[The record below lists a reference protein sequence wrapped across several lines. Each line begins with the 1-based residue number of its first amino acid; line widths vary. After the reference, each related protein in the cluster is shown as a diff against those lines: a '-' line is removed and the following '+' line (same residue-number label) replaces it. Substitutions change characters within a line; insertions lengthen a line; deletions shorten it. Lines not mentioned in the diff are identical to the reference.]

1 MMLPARSLETSWVPH
16 GTPTAD
22 PPGWAPLGG
31 LLLAQGLITAEE
43 LADALAAQQKSG
55 KRLGEILVESG
66 LVSKLALARALA
78 LQYGIT
84 LEEETGYGNGLRGE
98 LERRKQPNEAGA
110 VVAADEFTPPGRPEQ
125 KTLPTTVPSD
135 DHPLPLAESYE
146 PPLEAFWQRSVPP
159 SVASG
164 NDPLGIAQSSDAT
177 PVETFWQPADGQ
189 NDLGVKREELEL
201 RERRVSDLRDTV
213 ADTDALL
220 AELEHQA
227 GAIGGLETDLECA
240 EGLLERLGEQQALFL
255 GLQERANELEQAL
268 TQASARLQS
277 EQEQSDELEQRREHR
292 RTLLAR
298 LSEHEQCVGELEAD
312 LLDYEGLVATQ
323 AQRHAATRQTLAER
337 DERLAALTGALED
350 SANALLEAEEAVK
363 TGELVRERF
372 GEQGAV
378 LSDLQPRVDQ
388 LEQALAQAGEGLEG
402 DQARLN
408 ELAQRREGQ
417 QTRFAEQETRL
428 NGLESELLE
437 HERHTAA
444 QVKALSSLGRTLTE
458 RDERI
463 GSVADA
469 LEHGTNRLAGLE
481 KAVEAGELSLA
492 RLGEQQEA
500 LAGVEASA
508 DALERAL
515 MQGNLRL
522 AELEGELTK
531 QWDLFAEATDL
542 LGELEKRRNQQLR
555 DCHLLD
561 ETLNERQ
568 SRLSRLQQQVAE
580 HDAAPAQVE
589 AQTEQLDSPT
599 LQDQSKTGC
608 YASVDLRECQIDYG
622 VARLFPESAAR
633 SYEALPISCQQG
645 VVIVAIAA
653 PTESRIRAI
662 RHMTQGATGFVNVDR
677 TLLLEAIDTAY
688 AGQSRSAPA
697 RRPDGGT
704 IATAASAGDRNLAG
718 R

>member
-1 MMLPARSLETSWVPH
+1 MLPARSLETSCVPH

-43 LADALAAQQKSG
+43 LAEALAAQQKSG

-78 LQYGIT
+78 LQYGVT

-125 KTLPTTVPSD
+125 PTLHTTVPSD
-135 DHPLPLAESYE
+135 DDPLPMAESYE
-146 PPLEAFWQRSVPP
+146 PPL
-159 SVASG
+159 
-164 NDPLGIAQSSDAT
+164 
-177 PVETFWQPADGQ
+177 ETFWQPADGQ
-189 NDLGVKREELEL
+189 DDLGVEREELEL

-220 AELEHQA
+220 AELEHHA
-227 GAIGGLETDLECA
+227 GATGGLETDLESA

-268 TQASARLQS
+268 TRANARLQS
-277 EQEQSDELEQRREHR
+277 EQEQSDELEQRLEHG

-298 LSEHEQCVGELEAD
+298 LSEHEQRVGELEAD
-312 LLDYEGLVATQ
+312 LLDYDRLLATQ
-323 AQRHAATRQTLAER
+323 AQRHAAIRQTLAER

-350 SANALLEAEEAVK
+350 SANALLEVEEAVK

-372 GEQGAV
+372 GEQRAV
-378 LSDLQPRVDQ
+378 LSDLQQRVDQ

-402 DQARLN
+402 EQARLN
-408 ELAQRREGQ
+408 ELAHRREGQ

-428 NGLESELLE
+428 KGRESELLE

-444 QVKALSSLGRTLTE
+444 QVEALSSLGRTLTE

-463 GSVADA
+463 GSLADA
-469 LEHGTNRLAGLE
+469 LGHGTNRLARLE
-481 KAVEAGELSLA
+481 EAVEAGELSLA
-492 RLGEQQEA
+492 RLGEQQQA

-542 LGELEKRRNQQLR
+542 LGELGKRRNEQLH

-568 SRLSRLQQQVAE
+568 SRLSRLQQQVAV

-589 AQTEQLDSPT
+589 TPTAQPNGPSV
-599 LQDQSKTGC
+599 QDHSETGC

-633 SYEALPISCQQG
+633 SYEALPISYQQG

-662 RHMTQGATGFVNVDR
+662 RHMTRGDTGFVNVDR

-688 AGQSRSAPA
+688 PGQSRSAPA

-704 IATAASAGDRNLAG
+704 IAAAASAGTVI
-718 R
+718 